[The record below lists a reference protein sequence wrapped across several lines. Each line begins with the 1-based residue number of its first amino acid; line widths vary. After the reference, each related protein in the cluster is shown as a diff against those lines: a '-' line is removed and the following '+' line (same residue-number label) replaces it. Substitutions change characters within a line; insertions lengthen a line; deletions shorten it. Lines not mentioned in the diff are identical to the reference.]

1 MNGQQLRVMREEL
14 EKTAGWMKDDLPWY
28 TTAAGATGAT
38 LAAGKL
44 VPKKY
49 KAVGQIGGALLGTAA
64 GLEGGKAIGR
74 AFEKPKPAMP
84 KVASPQLVDS
94 LPETADVNP
103 EEDGPPPPPPPKDMS
118 KERKPLGHPAAI
130 LGKSVAGLGLGMA
143 GGYAGMKGL
152 DYGLKK
158 VRGKGLPTSKLTW
171 AIPATTAVL
180 GMAYPYLHQATV
192 DKMREAHL
200 ERLGKKRGG

>member
-1 MNGQQLRVMREEL
+1 MNVSQLQAMREEF
-14 EKTAGWMKDDLPWY
+14 EKSAGWAKDDLPWY
-28 TTAAGATGAT
+28 TTAAGATAGT
-38 LAAGKL
+38 LAASKL
-44 VPKKY
+44 MPQKY

-74 AFEKPKPAMP
+74 AVSKPKPAMP
-84 KVASPQLVDS
+84 KVASPQLVES
-94 LPETADVNP
+94 LPETADTNP

-158 VRGKGLPTSKLTW
+158 ARGHGIPTSKLTW
-171 AIPATTAVL
+171 AIPAATGVL

-192 DKMREAHL
+192 DKMRESHL